1 MIIYVFA
8 NFHISLIYYIL
19 MHIII
24 IYNYI
29 FFLFQKQFDPF
40 HEVLIYKL
48 ENTVEVQSLLLKQQK
63 YQYSYKKEV
72 GVIIFLMNPTEMH
85 QLMVG
90 MGGPV
95 GMPSTGIHAS
105 EVVDAGLNP
114 TKPVLRKLV
123 NDTEEV

>member
-1 MIIYVFA
+1 M
-8 NFHISLIYYIL
+8 
-19 MHIII
+19 
-24 IYNYI
+24 
-29 FFLFQKQFDPF
+29 
-40 HEVLIYKL
+40 IYKL

-63 YQYSYKKEV
+63 YQYSYKEEGG
-72 GVIIFLMNPTEMH
+72 GVIIFFINSTEMH

>member
-1 MIIYVFA
+1 MQIHVIIKY
-8 NFHISLIYYIL
+8 
-19 MHIII
+19 
-24 IYNYI
+24 
-29 FFLFQKQFDPF
+29 FLFQKQLDPL

-72 GVIIFLMNPTEMH
+72 EVIIFLMNPTEMH

-123 NDTEEV
+123 NDTE

>member
-1 MIIYVFA
+1 MQIHVIIKY
-8 NFHISLIYYIL
+8 
-19 MHIII
+19 
-24 IYNYI
+24 
-29 FFLFQKQFDPF
+29 FLFQKQLDPL

-63 YQYSYKKEV
+63 YQYSYKEEGG
-72 GVIIFLMNPTEMH
+72 GVIIFFINSTEMH

-114 TKPVLRKLV
+114 TQPVLRKLV
-123 NDTEEV
+123 NDTEQV

>member
-40 HEVLIYKL
+40 QEVLIYKL

-63 YQYSYKKEV
+63 YQYSYKEEV